1 MKKLCSLFLILL
13 LTLSLVAC
21 GEPEPTDTISSGE
34 PALSEPL
41 SDTVTTDA
49 NSDADTEVSTDS
61 QDSATSSEEV
71 VLLPVEDGTLKILTH
86 VCTVPFAVQS
96 RIQTKTL
103 SGAWTEE
110 LIEKLLQAS
119 ETGASVEKLSDKK
132 ITPLHFENFAE
143 GLDIDRGTS
152 WILVE
157 NVMFRYIK
165 DKEFCK
171 VETYMGDGKEIALS
185 DELKEQ
191 LEIALYYAPTNTYLG
206 TWENGNLEIKH
217 VFEREQQVEFSIE
230 EIVKLSSKKYRI
242 KYSLLSEEDQSVRL
256 SLESQQSEDNIGSLD
271 TKTVELKANE
281 KQTLEFEFSGWEIV
295 SFNLNIYVFVDGNT
309 TDSRI
314 KIVFN

>member
-21 GEPEPTDTISSGE
+21 GEPESTDT
-34 PALSEPL
+34 LSTDAPPTETVSNTDNQ
-41 SDTVTTDA
+41 SDTQAPPTETEP
-49 NSDADTEVSTDS
+49 DTETEISTDS

-86 VCTVPFAVQS
+86 VCTVPFAVKS

-110 LIEKLLQAS
+110 LIGKLLQAS

-132 ITPLHFENFAE
+132 ITPLHFEDFAE
-143 GLDIDRGTS
+143 GLDIDRGTR

-185 DELKEQ
+185 DELKDQ

-206 TWENGNLEIKH
+206 TWEN
-217 VFEREQQVEFSIE
+217 
-230 EIVKLSSKKYRI
+230 
-242 KYSLLSEEDQSVRL
+242 
-256 SLESQQSEDNIGSLD
+256 
-271 TKTVELKANE
+271 
-281 KQTLEFEFSGWEIV
+281 
-295 SFNLNIYVFVDGNT
+295 
-309 TDSRI
+309 
-314 KIVFN
+314 